1 MKNYTT
7 VFGDVK
13 EFKTTFSAL
22 NGKLFFRRVP
32 EPDYSGINKAGFGRK
47 AFF

>member
-13 EFKTTFSAL
+13 EFKVTFSAL
-22 NGKLFFRRVP
+22 NGKLFFLKERTK
-32 EPDYSGINKAGFGRK
+32 EIYSGWSSAPEASN
-47 AFF
+47 